1 MNFRRFF
8 ISRGFHSLFV
18 KTYKLSRK
26 WISDFWR
33 CSFFFFFSPLPIHRV
48 RGRSQ
53 KYRFDARNYDMEIRD
68 MESLF
73 TKKFFFETAHE
84 FLANFS
90 PRFQEEIARNF
101 LLPRSLWTRYRIFFS
116 LFLSFRLSRTLETA
130 TLFSYLFGRKY
141 SQDNLEERRITDV
154 KF

>member
-33 CSFFFFFSPLPIHRV
+33 CSFFFFFFS
-48 RGRSQ
+48 SS
-53 KYRFDARNYDMEIRD
+53 YSSCARTFAKIPFRREKLWYGNTRYGITFYEKI
-68 MESLF
+68 
-73 TKKFFFETAHE
+73 FFETAHE

-101 LLPRSLWTRYRIFFS
+101 LLPRSLWTRYRTFFS

-130 TLFSYLFGRKY
+130 TLFNYLFGRKY